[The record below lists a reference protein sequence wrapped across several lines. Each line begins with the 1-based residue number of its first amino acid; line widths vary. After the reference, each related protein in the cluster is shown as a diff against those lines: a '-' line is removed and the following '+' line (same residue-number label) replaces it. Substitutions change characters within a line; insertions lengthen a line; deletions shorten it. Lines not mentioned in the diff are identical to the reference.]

1 MNLHTSNKLRRSEFD
16 WLRVLAFGMLI
27 FFHTGML
34 FVSWDWHI
42 KNNEL
47 SAGIVWPMIF
57 IGEWRMSLIFLI
69 SGVGVFYS
77 LGYRSIKSF
86 TKDRLKRI
94 LIPLIAG
101 IFLLVAP
108 QVYFERLTQGS
119 DMDYLEFYLSFLR
132 FEPYPS
138 GNFSW
143 HHLWFLLYLL
153 VYCLILTPILFAMK
167 NSRLDIGNLNRW
179 LILLLPIFW
188 LGTGE
193 WVLAPQFPKTH
204 SLYDDWLSHFMYVS
218 IFLIGFL
225 IAASQKA
232 QGKIKS
238 LRIRALIMA
247 IAITV
252 VLYTFFWVGTLG
264 SEYNNKKVYYY
275 LVAANRWLWILTI
288 LGFSLQYLNKPS
300 GHLPT
305 VNQYV
310 YPFYILHQTVI
321 IILGYY
327 FQDVDVSIFLKF
339 TVISLSTF
347 VICYFVV
354 RFLIMKFDILRI
366 LFGMKPLK
374 IIEVKNKK
382 QFKTLYHD

>member
-1 MNLHTSNKLRRSEFD
+1 
-16 WLRVLAFGMLI
+16 
-27 FFHTGML
+27 ML

>member
-1 MNLHTSNKLRRSEFD
+1 HSPRQIRKCHLQKQYPTNDLGLNQNTSNTLRRSEFD

-204 SLYDDWLSHFMYVS
+204 SLYDDW
-218 IFLIGFL
+218 
-225 IAASQKA
+225 
-232 QGKIKS
+232 
-238 LRIRALIMA
+238 
-247 IAITV
+247 
-252 VLYTFFWVGTLG
+252 
-264 SEYNNKKVYYY
+264 
-275 LVAANRWLWILTI
+275 
-288 LGFSLQYLNKPS
+288 
-300 GHLPT
+300 
-305 VNQYV
+305 
-310 YPFYILHQTVI
+310 
-321 IILGYY
+321 
-327 FQDVDVSIFLKF
+327 
-339 TVISLSTF
+339 
-347 VICYFVV
+347 
-354 RFLIMKFDILRI
+354 
-366 LFGMKPLK
+366 
-374 IIEVKNKK
+374 
-382 QFKTLYHD
+382 

>member
-1 MNLHTSNKLRRSEFD
+1 
-16 WLRVLAFGMLI
+16 
-27 FFHTGML
+27 
-34 FVSWDWHI
+34 
-42 KNNEL
+42 
-47 SAGIVWPMIF
+47 
-57 IGEWRMSLIFLI
+57 
-69 SGVGVFYS
+69 
-77 LGYRSIKSF
+77 
-86 TKDRLKRI
+86 LKRI

-264 SEYNNKKVYYY
+264 SEYNNK
-275 LVAANRWLWILTI
+275 
-288 LGFSLQYLNKPS
+288 
-300 GHLPT
+300 
-305 VNQYV
+305 
-310 YPFYILHQTVI
+310 
-321 IILGYY
+321 
-327 FQDVDVSIFLKF
+327 
-339 TVISLSTF
+339 
-347 VICYFVV
+347 
-354 RFLIMKFDILRI
+354 
-366 LFGMKPLK
+366 
-374 IIEVKNKK
+374 
-382 QFKTLYHD
+382 